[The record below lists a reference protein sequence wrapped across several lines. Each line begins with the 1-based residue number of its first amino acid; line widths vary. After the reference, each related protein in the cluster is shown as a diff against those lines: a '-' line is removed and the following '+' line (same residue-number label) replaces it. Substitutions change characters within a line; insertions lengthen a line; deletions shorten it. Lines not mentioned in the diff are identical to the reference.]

1 MGIPSHALSLFLSS
15 CAEAPVIS
23 TNLDRWCGSESN
35 APFPGASF
43 SSAPSDR
50 PVPLVSAQAQQTADA
65 GVITIESDLQSAD
78 NGTGVITASGNVRFV
93 HAGRGL
99 VATSRQAQYFTEED
113 RIVLSGDVD
122 VIQADGNQLR
132 ADRLTYLLDEGR
144 VIASPVPGQQVF
156 SQWSLTPSQPVLDV
170 QAETN
175 PVTP

>member
-1 MGIPSHALSLFLSS
+1 MKAMLRFRRLLLAL
-15 CAEAPVIS
+15 
-23 TNLDRWCGSESN
+23 
-35 APFPGASF
+35 
-43 SSAPSDR
+43 
-50 PVPLVSAQAQQTADA
+50 PLLATLLPLLSAQAQQTADA

-78 NGTGVITASGNVRFV
+78 NVTGVITASGNVRLV

-132 ADRLTYLLDEGR
+132 ADRFTYLLDEGR
-144 VIASPVPGQQVF
+144 AIASPVPGQQVF

-175 PVTP
+175 PVPFFVLVAFPFRRA

>member
-1 MGIPSHALSLFLSS
+1 MLRTGGFCLALPLLAIF
-15 CAEAPVIS
+15 
-23 TNLDRWCGSESN
+23 G
-35 APFPGASF
+35 
-43 SSAPSDR
+43 
-50 PVPLVSAQAQQTADA
+50 PLVSAQAQQTADA

-78 NGTGVITASGNVRFV
+78 NGTGVITASGNVRLV

-132 ADRLTYLLDEGR
+132 ADRFTYLLDKGR
-144 VIASPVPGQQVF
+144 AIASPVPGQQVF
-156 SQWSLTPSQPVLDV
+156 SQWSLKPSQAVLDV

>member
-1 MGIPSHALSLFLSS
+1 MAGKALLRSGDLLLALPLLAAIF
-15 CAEAPVIS
+15 P
-23 TNLDRWCGSESN
+23 LD
-35 APFPGASF
+35 A
-43 SSAPSDR
+43 
-50 PVPLVSAQAQQTADA
+50 VQAQQTADA
-65 GVITIESDLQSAD
+65 GVITIESDLQAAD
-78 NGTGVITASGNVRFV
+78 NSTGVITASGNVRLV

-132 ADRLTYLLDEGR
+132 ADRFTYLLDEGR
-144 VIASPVPGQQVF
+144 AIASPVPGQQVF
-156 SQWSLTPSQPVLDV
+156 SQWSLAPSQPMLDV

>member
-1 MGIPSHALSLFLSS
+1 MLRFRGLLLALPLLAVLSH
-15 CAEAPVIS
+15 
-23 TNLDRWCGSESN
+23 
-35 APFPGASF
+35 
-43 SSAPSDR
+43 
-50 PVPLVSAQAQQTADA
+50 LVSAQAQQTADA

-78 NGTGVITASGNVRFV
+78 NSTGVITASGNVRLV

-113 RIVLSGDVD
+113 RIVLSGDVE

-132 ADRLTYLLDEGR
+132 ANRVTYLLDEGR
-144 VIASPVPGQQVF
+144 AVASPLPGQQVV
-156 SQWSLTPSQPVLDV
+156 SQWSLTPSQHVLDV

>member
-1 MGIPSHALSLFLSS
+1 MLRFGGLLFSLPLLAALGPLF
-15 CAEAPVIS
+15 P
-23 TNLDRWCGSESN
+23 
-35 APFPGASF
+35 
-43 SSAPSDR
+43 
-50 PVPLVSAQAQQTADA
+50 AQAQQAADA

-78 NGTGVITASGNVRFV
+78 NSTGVITASGNVRLV

-132 ADRLTYLLDEGR
+132 ADRFTYLLDEGR
-144 VIASPVPGQQVF
+144 AIASPIPGQQVF

>member
-1 MGIPSHALSLFLSS
+1 MLRTGGFCLALPLLAIF
-15 CAEAPVIS
+15 
-23 TNLDRWCGSESN
+23 W
-35 APFPGASF
+35 
-43 SSAPSDR
+43 
-50 PVPLVSAQAQQTADA
+50 PLVSVQAQQTADA

-78 NGTGVITASGNVRFV
+78 NGTGVITASGNVRLV

-132 ADRLTYLLDEGR
+132 ADRFTYLLDEGR
-144 VIASPVPGQQVF
+144 AIASPVPGQQVF

>member
-1 MGIPSHALSLFLSS
+1 MAVKAMLRSRGLLLALHLL
-15 CAEAPVIS
+15 A
-23 TNLDRWCGSESN
+23 TLW
-35 APFPGASF
+35 
-43 SSAPSDR
+43 
-50 PVPLVSAQAQQTADA
+50 PLLSAQAQQTADA

-78 NGTGVITASGNVRFV
+78 NGTGVITASGNVRLV

-113 RIVLSGDVD
+113 RIVLSGDVG
-122 VIQADGNQLR
+122 VIQADGSQLR
-132 ADRLTYLLDEGR
+132 ADRFTYLLDEGR
-144 VIASPVPGQQVF
+144 AIASPIPGQQVF

>member
-1 MGIPSHALSLFLSS
+1 MLRSRGLLLALPLLAALWPLLS
-15 CAEAPVIS
+15 
-23 TNLDRWCGSESN
+23 D
-35 APFPGASF
+35 
-43 SSAPSDR
+43 
-50 PVPLVSAQAQQTADA
+50 QAQQTADA

-78 NGTGVITASGNVRFV
+78 NGPGVITARGNVRLV

-132 ADRLTYLLDEGR
+132 ADRFTYLLDEGR
-144 VIASPVPGQQVF
+144 AIASPVPGQQVF